1 MSKRSSPRKEEE
13 PKIENSGGAG
23 EKGKISS
30 GTTKLKLRLKVNE
43 VISTSPQSSPSPSL
57 GPKIKLN
64 FSRSNESVEVPPSI
78 VVVKAKGKSGRHK
91 KDKSAVIAAALAAS
105 QPNEAESEE
114 RKIRRR
120 AAEEKIKNSVDTN
133 SISSNV
139 NVEDEVMTG
148 GSETRKRGRK
158 AKEVE
163 EEIDGKRKR
172 NRSKLGGQNSFSS
185 SSSSMESISKKNSSE
200 FVDIT
205 DGPPTNHQMPANASS
220 LTSATT
226 ATATNSF
233 NPHENEFVQRSKT
246 FLNISLQHDTF
257 MYTSVLSNPWE
268 VERFTSIEDA
278 VEKLVAFHVGIGAG
292 QFTSDEFTSI
302 LPPVGSDQHE
312 STFSTIQARYR
323 AILQSHAAKKVPTEL
338 LLLEQRLC
346 LEEEKFL
353 LVKLKNEYASK
364 FLKGSQG
371 NGLASSASSSLASSM
386 SSLSSQSTA
395 SRPATPSDRP

>member
-78 VVVKAKGKSGRHK
+78 VVVKAKGKRGRPK
-91 KDKSAVIAAALAAS
+91 KDKSAVLAAALAAS

-114 RKIRRR
+114 KKIRRR

-172 NRSKLGGQNSFSS
+172 NRSKLGGQNSS

-205 DGPPTNHQMPANASS
+205 DGPPTNHQMPANANS

-292 QFTSDEFTSI
+292 QFTSDEFASI

-312 STFSTIQARYR
+312 RTFSTIQARYR